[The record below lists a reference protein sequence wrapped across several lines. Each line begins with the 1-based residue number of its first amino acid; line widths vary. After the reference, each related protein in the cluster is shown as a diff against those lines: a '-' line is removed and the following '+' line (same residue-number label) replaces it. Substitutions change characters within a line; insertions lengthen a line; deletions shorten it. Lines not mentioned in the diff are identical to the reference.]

1 MYIVISLLLLLVSCE
16 QKRAANVKTD
26 KNIETY
32 FLAFNSKG
40 VKKLLN
46 DIFAANKYFA
56 FKAFSVDFVDKI
68 NKSFK
73 IQ

>member
-40 VKKLLN
+40 VEKLLN
-46 DIFAANKYFA
+46 DILRL
-56 FKAFSVDFVDKI
+56 I
-68 NKSFK
+68 NILHSKLFL
-73 IQ
+73 